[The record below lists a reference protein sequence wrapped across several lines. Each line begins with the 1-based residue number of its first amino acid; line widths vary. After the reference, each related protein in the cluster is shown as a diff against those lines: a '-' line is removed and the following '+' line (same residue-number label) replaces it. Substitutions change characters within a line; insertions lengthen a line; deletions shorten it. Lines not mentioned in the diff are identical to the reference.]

1 MPVLHALPDLAQI
14 RSLAWLDHPLVHAAL
29 HRRRGAPL
37 PLCLFPGPL
46 DLHGLAADLPPDVP
60 RWLPHN
66 PRLPVLEPGSD
77 TGEGRPRDSRGADT
91 ELPDA
96 RHRGGRGGKVARAQ

>member
-14 RSLAWLDHPLVHAAL
+14 RSPAWLDHPLVHAAL

-37 PLCLFPGPL
+37 PLRLFPGPL

-77 TGEGRPRDSRGADT
+77 AGEGRPRDSRGADT

-96 RHRGGRGGKVARAQ
+96 RHRGGRRGKVARAQ